1 MRACPREGRSGESDA
16 PLFRRRAARTRRRM
30 TSRPVLLRAA
40 PGALAAPVLLLAT
53 SGCPPARAAHPDART
68 AHVCVDE
75 QSTEA
80 RARAAGDGRGG
91 GEDEDAPPAFTAG
104 FFRHTYTLDVSM
116 DGADGQEIP
125 VSVEEV
131 CDVPRIYARQAAQL
145 AGADGVAVV
154 RGDTGVFQGRP
165 PLRGP
170 AAAAL
175 DGADTATIRVR
186 LLPMPSW
193 RED

>member
-1 MRACPREGRSGESDA
+1 
-16 PLFRRRAARTRRRM
+16 M

-40 PGALAAPVLLLAT
+40 PVPLAAAVLLLAT
-53 SGCPPARAAHPDART
+53 SACPPARAAHPDART

-80 RARAAGDGRGG
+80 RAGAAGDGPGG
-91 GEDEDAPPAFTAG
+91 GEDEDAPPSFTAG
-104 FFRHTYTLDVSM
+104 FFRHTYTLDVSL
-116 DGADGQEIP
+116 DGADGKEIP

-131 CDVPRIYARQAAQL
+131 CDVPRIYAKQAAQL

-154 RGDTGVFQGRP
+154 RADTGVFRGRTR
-165 PLRGP
+165 LFGP
-170 AAAAL
+170 AAAAAL

-193 RED
+193 REDEDGDPVPTFAARRVELSD

>member
-1 MRACPREGRSGESDA
+1 M
-16 PLFRRRAARTRRRM
+16 
-30 TSRPVLLRAA
+30 
-40 PGALAAPVLLLAT
+40 ALATAVLLLAT
-53 SGCPPARAAHPDART
+53 SACPPARAAHPDART

-80 RARAAGDGRGG
+80 RARAAGDGPGG

-131 CDVPRIYARQAAQL
+131 CDVPRIYAKQAAQL

-154 RGDTGVFQGRP
+154 RGDTGVFQGRTR
-165 PLRGP
+165 LVGP
-170 AAAAL
+170 AAAAAL

-186 LLPMPSW
+186 LLPGRSW
-193 RED
+193 REDEDGDPVPTFAARRVEVTD